1 MTTSI
6 IGASGQI
13 VECNFEDKI
22 SELFDSL
29 YIKVESI
36 KEKYVDIIN
45 GVIIDKTKF
54 NHIMTVL
61 MENFNVK
68 DCNSLKLLLN
78 QLNTTN
84 LPITHVK
91 FFLDRFNLSNDLN
104 NSIDKKLKD
113 INKKN
118 TNMYENI
125 ISIYSHYKD
134 KELKDMFNKFVKS
147 VESKQKEN
155 DLLKK
160 NQDDLI
166 LLDSC
171 NNHKDLTKIIDSI
184 DKLQSKHKLIM
195 SDITEIYKYINDM
208 TNRINSIPLN

>member
-6 IGASGQI
+6 IGAGGQI

-29 YIKVESI
+29 YIKVEAI
-36 KEKYVDIIN
+36 KEKYVDIIS
-45 GVIIDKTKF
+45 GVIVDKTKF
-54 NHIMTVL
+54 KHIMTVL

-78 QLNTTN
+78 KLNTTN

-91 FFLDRFNLSNDLN
+91 FFLDRFNLSDDLN

-113 INKKN
+113 MNKKN

-134 KELKDMFNKFVKS
+134 KELKDLFNKFVKS
-147 VESKQKEN
+147 VEAKQKEN

-160 NQDDLI
+160 NQTDLI
-166 LLDSC
+166 LLDVC
-171 NNHKDLTKIIDSI
+171 NNHKDLTKIIASI
-184 DKLQSKHKLIM
+184 DKLQSKHKLLM
-195 SDITEIYKYINDM
+195 ADITEIYKYINDM
-208 TNRINSIPLN
+208 TNRINSIH